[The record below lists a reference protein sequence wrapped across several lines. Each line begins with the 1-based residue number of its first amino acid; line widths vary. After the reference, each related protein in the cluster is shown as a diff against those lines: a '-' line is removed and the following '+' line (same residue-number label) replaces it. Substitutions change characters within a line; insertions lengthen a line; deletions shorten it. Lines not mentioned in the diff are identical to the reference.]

1 MTETPKPRKRKPNP
15 KAETV
20 NEVTDIKTETVGQ
33 SKSEEY
39 INSEPQQYKPP
50 EKMVALNDDRYL
62 KKDRVGKNKAVRGPG
77 VAVTKVGLGGL
88 RTVTQNPIDYHGNL
102 DVQSE

>member
-1 MTETPKPRKRKPNP
+1 MTETPKRRKPRKP

-33 SKSEEY
+33 TKSEEY

-50 EKMVALNDDRYL
+50 EHMVALNDDRYL
-62 KKDRVGKNKAVRGPG
+62 KKDRVGKNKTVRAPG
-77 VAVTKVGLGGL
+77 ASVTKVGLGGL

>member
-1 MTETPKPRKRKPNP
+1 MSETPKRRRRS
-15 KAETV
+15 KAEPQPQV
-20 NEVTDIKTETVGQ
+20 KTETVGQ
-33 SKSEEY
+33 TPSEEY
-39 INSEPQQYKPP
+39 VSKEPGQYKPP
-50 EKMVALNDDRYL
+50 ENMVALNDDRYL
-62 KKDRVGKNKAVRGPG
+62 KKDRIGKTKAVRGPG

>member
-1 MTETPKPRKRKPNP
+1 MTETPKPRQGASPSLK
-15 KAETV
+15 ETV
-20 NEVTDIKTETVGQ
+20 KTETVGQ

-39 INSEPQQYKPP
+39 MNSEPQQYKPP
-50 EKMVALNDDRYL
+50 ENMVALNDDRYL
-62 KKDRVGKNKAVRGPG
+62 KKDRVGKQQTVRGPG
-77 VAVTKVGLGGL
+77 SAVTKVGLGGL